1 MHNDRWLAPFL
12 FDSSLIFT
20 MTDCKCTILMR
31 NDPIIHLAITYS
43 THQCGKLSLLKPRIY
58 ISIWSKEQFLT
69 KKKIITITVFDKHN
83 RFVNKPNFKIPI
95 EYSGNR
101 KMKSSVLIS
110 CKNIRLIYSVDV
122 NLYTKDDVYI
132 QTMFVGKNLTA
143 T

>member
-1 MHNDRWLAPFL
+1 MIRSPPCYNI
-12 FDSSLIFT
+12 FDSSVWKIVSIKTEDIYFDLIEG
-20 MTDCKCTILMR
+20 TIF
-31 NDPIIHLAITYS
+31 N
-43 THQCGKLSLLKPRIY
+43 Q
-58 ISIWSKEQFLT
+58 
-69 KKKIITITVFDKHN
+69 KKKKIIITITVFDKHN
-83 RFVNKPNFKIPI
+83 RFVNKPNFKVPI